1 MHVELA
7 TRLSPLAINHV
18 ALLVAAL
25 ILALLL
31 IPLWYE
37 LRLSRSRGLIS
48 KISSDL
54 EELLNNESVPT
65 LLCTEEAI
73 MGMNSLAKEFFNLSP
88 LTQPHRLKN
97 IFHHLPEELHAGLK
111 RGFEKN
117 RVFSLTH
124 QNCDPNSDITIHCT
138 PSNESRYLIR
148 LLKTKAIKKHDR
160 YRKIKEN
167 INQLSTGAV
176 ITDVNLNID
185 EINHQFEKITGYSNP
200 DIVGRHISNLG
211 SNNNK
216 RIYESMWKEI
226 SRTGLWSGA
235 LWNVNKEGN
244 EYLQHLTISEITDN
258 DGIVTHYLGTLSD
271 LSQIYSID
279 SLGSSSSVKLIPRIK
294 QLEVE
299 FELLM
304 NNEGCAKVIVL
315 DIQRFNTIR
324 NTYGAEVAEKLVED
338 VITRIAQTCSDK
350 DYLAQIGNDEIA
362 ILCSSSSLYVNMLLH
377 EIKQVISTPFCIDGT
392 EVSISAHI
400 GLASAPEHGNN
411 LAEVTNAA
419 TMALNSKKDIKQG
432 AIAVY
437 TPALKKASV
446 ENLKI
451 EAQLRNAISSDGLS
465 LVYQPIFNQQ
475 TQLEK
480 VEALL
485 RWTHSELGP
494 ISPARFIPLAEETGL
509 IREIGEWVINEACR
523 QLGVWQEMGIKT
535 FPVAINLSGYQ
546 LSDYNLAD
554 RIKHACKQYNLQH
567 DQLILEVTESVLME
581 QMETGISILEELS
594 KAGFSIAIDDFGT
607 GYSSLAY
614 LNQFPASILKIDRSF
629 INDIGTDSDMRV
641 LDSIIQLAHNLDLQ
655 IVAEGIETQN
665 QLAYL
670 QNKGCQNYQGF
681 LLSKP
686 LTPETLQQ
694 QSFARKNS

>member
-18 ALLVAAL
+18 ALLVTAL

-88 LTQPHRLKN
+88 LTQPHSLKN

-138 PSNESRYLIR
+138 PNNESRYLIR

-176 ITDVNLNID
+176 ITDVNLNVD
-185 EINHQFEKITGYSNP
+185 EVNHQFEKITGYSNP

-362 ILCSSSSLYVNMLLH
+362 ILCSSNSLYVNMLLH
-377 EIKQVISTPFCIDGT
+377 EIKQVINTPFYIAGT

-400 GLASAPEHGNN
+400 GLASAPEHGQN

-437 TPALKKASV
+437 TPAIKKASV

-451 EAQLRNAISSDGLS
+451 EAQLRNAVSSNGLS

-475 TQLEK
+475 AQLEK

-523 QLGVWQEMGIKT
+523 QLSVWQEMGIKT

-546 LSDYNLAD
+546 LGDYSLAD

-686 LTPETLQQ
+686 LTPESLQQ
-694 QSFARKNS
+694 QSFARQNS

>member
-7 TRLSPLAINHV
+7 TRLSPPAINHV

-31 IPLWYE
+31 VPLWYE
-37 LRLSRSRGLIS
+37 IRLSRSRGLIS
-48 KISSDL
+48 KISSEL
-54 EELLNNESVPT
+54 EELLNNEPVPT
-65 LLCTEEAI
+65 LLCTEDAI
-73 MGMNSLAKEFFNLSP
+73 LGMNGSAKEFFNLSP
-88 LTQPHRLKN
+88 LTKPHRLKS
-97 IFHHLPEELHAGLK
+97 IFHHLPEELHSGLK
-111 RGFEKN
+111 QGFQHN
-117 RVFSLTH
+117 RVFSLSH
-124 QNCDPNSDITIHCT
+124 GHSGPLSDFTVHCT
-138 PSNESRYLIR
+138 PNNENRYLIR
-148 LLKTKAIKKHDR
+148 LLKTVAIKKHDR

-176 ITDVNLNID
+176 ITDVNLKVIEVNT
-185 EINHQFEKITGYSNP
+185 QFEKITGYSNA
-200 DIVGRHISNLG
+200 DIVGHHISNL
-211 SNNNK
+211 SSDNNK
-216 RIYESMWKEI
+216 DIYESMWKEI
-226 SRTGLWSGA
+226 SRTGVWSGA
-235 LWNVNKEGN
+235 LWNVKKEGE
-244 EYLQHLTISEITDN
+244 EYLQHLTISEITNN

-279 SLGSSSSVKLIPRIK
+279 SLGNSSSVKLIPRIK

-304 NNEGCAKVIVL
+304 NNEGNAKVIVL

-324 NTYGAEVAEKLVED
+324 NTYGAGIAEKLVED
-338 VITRIAQTCSDK
+338 VITRIAQACSDK

-377 EIKQVISTPFCIDGT
+377 EIKQVIRTPFCIDGT

-400 GLASAPEHGNN
+400 GLASAPDHGKN

-451 EAQLRNAISSDGLS
+451 EARLRNAISSDGLS

-475 TQLEK
+475 RQLEK

-581 QMETGISILEELS
+581 QMETGKSILEELS

-694 QSFARKNS
+694 QSFALD